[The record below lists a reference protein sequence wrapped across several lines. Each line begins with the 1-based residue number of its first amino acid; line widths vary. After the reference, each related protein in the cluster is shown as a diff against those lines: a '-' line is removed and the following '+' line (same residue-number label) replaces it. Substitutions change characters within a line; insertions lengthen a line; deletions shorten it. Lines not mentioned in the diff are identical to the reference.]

1 MKYGFQMRYIIEA
14 SLLHA
19 HLFNRTL
26 VLPSFVYARACE
38 HDMYVVEGYTYLPVH
53 VVTDLS
59 FSTVC
64 AAFATMVN
72 RGDAVGLDE
81 WRHLPIE
88 TQM

>member
-19 HLFNRTL
+19 HLLNRTL

-38 HDMYVVEGYTYLPVH
+38 HNMYVVEGHTYLPVH
-53 VVTDLS
+53 VVTDLY

-72 RGDAVGLDE
+72 RGDTLGSDE
-81 WRHLPIE
+81 WRNLPIE